1 MLKRFLVLFFLSSSL
16 ALNLPSLKVVD
27 ESPKPLVSSN
37 QTTCPTCL
45 QIKSNTAVQNYY
57 PWLFNNARYSLENEA
72 LHIRIIEDTEDS
84 DSWIEWKIFVLIFH
98 HSIFRFMYSRTDDR
112 GWPVYQYF
120 DNSQQRTLW
129 LHFYDEG
136 LFYDGFYVVN
146 DLEVRKQYWI

>member
-98 HSIFRFMYSRTDDR
+98 HSIFSARIR
-112 GWPVYQYF
+112 GLLCNCILRGKNRGP
-120 DNSQQRTLW
+120 RTLFKMRANAVPM
-129 LHFYDEG
+129 L
-136 LFYDGFYVVN
+136 LFCINISIMGYYLFHRWFV
-146 DLEVRKQYWI
+146 